1 MAITNSVAT
10 IHEPTAGTWQV
21 KLPPWAPPTT
31 VWLYRQAAWR
41 CSSCGAKPQRCPHI
55 AAVQAS
61 AAASESD
68 AVTLSHC
75 GHIACERVRG
85 VPLCPG
91 HA

>member
-10 IHEPTAGTWQV
+10 VAEPTPGTWQV
-21 KLPPWAPPTT
+21 KLPWTPPTT
-31 VWLYRQAAWR
+31 VWLYRKPAAWR
-41 CSSCGAKPQRCPHI
+41 CSAHGGDHCQHI

-61 AAASESD
+61 AT
-68 AVTLSHC
+68 VTLCHC